1 MFMLFLKRNFRNHE
15 KRQTQVS
22 RALEFMMAHERP
34 CIGTDPLE
42 QTPLEKFLPRE
53 KGRLKNL
60 YPEKGPR
67 LVCSD
72 YSWEEKVS
80 HEKLNQ
86 ILYLK

>member
-1 MFMLFLKRNFRNHE
+1 MFMLFLKRNFRSHG
-15 KRQTQVS
+15 KGQTQVS
-22 RALEFMMAHERP
+22 RGFEFIMVHERP
-34 CIGTDPLE
+34 CIGMDPPE

-53 KGRLKNL
+53 KGRPKNL

-67 LVCSD
+67 PACSD

-80 HEKLNQ
+80 Q